1 MGEVKIT
8 DLVEEGVITR
18 LRALD
23 IELKT
28 LLDDYTNTA
37 KELAKGLQINVK
49 LVGDIDKLDK
59 LYVEKTKEAATATDK
74 LNAVVAERAQVI
86 AQTTPV
92 VARQLMEQERVNKS
106 QREAYTEYDRVNK
119 MLEHFH
125 DTYQNQLES
134 MAKIN
139 RQLEINKKQQK
150 ENENALKAG
159 KMSAEEFNK
168 AQIELMASNRAL
180 TQEKRKLN
188 QLMTAEEKANMSLD
202 TSYAKMHQQL
212 ELLRKAYNELSE
224 EGRNSDF
231 GKELESSIQNLN
243 AQLIELDADTGKFH
257 RNVGNYA
264 IAGQQGVV
272 TIESVVA
279 AMNQE
284 ALTTQDLV
292 DQTKILEEAK
302 NKLNTNDANYQQTL
316 DSLNAKIEENKT
328 KLSDVS
334 DIINKDATS
343 VAEAEAQ
350 NKRLQEAL
358 KRVDLTSDDAQKR
371 IRELND
377 KIAANTKIIK
387 DNTPAI
393 QQQTKALDEQK
404 KANEGLAS
412 NLLDMIGLNT
422 QFGSS
427 LKGLE
432 SAGTGNVLDGLNTK
446 VKAFGNT
453 LLGLLSNPWV
463 LAFLGI
469 GGIVAGFKWWYDYNK
484 GLIEA
489 SRLTE
494 NFTGLTGEAADKV
507 TADMQAMA
515 DHMGK
520 SYDDTIGAANTL
532 VQQFGISWEDAMTLM
547 EDGIQAGADM
557 NGKFVENINQFA
569 PALRDAGVSAQ
580 ELVSILA
587 ETRNGI
593 FNEQGVQDI
602 IKGGTK
608 LRAMNKQIE
617 DSLDACGISSKQM
630 QKDLKDGN
638 ITMLDAVQQVAAKLK
653 ELPENSQEAGMVMKN
668 VFGRTAAEGGTLLI
682 QSIADVNTNLDVA
695 KERMG
700 ELGEV
705 NREQMEAQ
713 KELNEVLA
721 SVFKSSGTSFEKMT
735 TKAKTFVIQGL
746 TSIIKRCVDIVNWF
760 IRIYNESTAVR
771 MRLATLV
778 AVFKSIWS
786 VAKGMFTLMLDGFKN
801 IGTAVE
807 GILQIFEG
815 DFEKGFNTIKNA
827 VVNGARD
834 LKNTLVDT
842 GKEIG
847 NNFADELT
855 GAATR
860 KLQKVEIGMGVD
872 ISGRGAR
879 ESGGGSKDKPEGIPT
894 DDDKKKQEKAAKE
907 AEKAAKEEL
916 KRINELEES
925 KINLMADGH
934 EKELAQIR
942 LKYKKKL
949 DEIQGNGE
957 TEKALRV
964 QLAAECENEV
974 AKCELQYQT
983 QLAKINLDNR
993 LAAVEKGSKEE
1004 LDLKL
1009 AKLEAERAAEIK
1021 EAEKTGADV
1030 ALINAKFNKQR
1041 KEMEEDFA
1049 ESQANLIMD
1058 RYSHEQTAR
1067 DNQMMSEIADLKK
1080 QYAEKIKMAGGNAE
1094 KIAEL
1099 EEEYGRQEA
1108 DITYKYAKQSSQ
1120 ATIDMLEDILKTEE
1134 LSSEDRQKYEEDL
1147 ARAKN
1152 ELETQMADHAI
1163 AEQKRIA
1170 EQDKKSKEDRMRN
1183 AMMLM
1188 QATADF
1194 QDSIAELI
1202 ATVYDN
1208 QISKIEE
1215 VQEANETA
1223 GEEEQERI
1231 TDLVNKKVI
1240 TEEEGEARK
1249 RAAEAKTA
1257 RENEKLE
1264 KKKQQLKIKQAKWD
1278 KANALAQAAISTA
1291 LAVMNALQTQP
1302 FWLGIALA
1310 AIAGAMGAVQI
1321 ATIAQQ
1327 PIPAYA
1333 KGTDRHEGGPAI
1345 VGDGGKREVVLFNGS
1360 AWLTP
1365 DTPTLVDIPAGAS
1378 VLPDVNLLGDNPAGG
1393 VPLPVMSDSVVKVYD
1408 DTNMRYDVS
1417 DMRRAIGEVAQLIK
1431 AQTRQQH
1438 NDAYM
1443 AEYERYKNSKI

>member
-23 IELKT
+23 TELKT

-59 LYVEKTKEAATATDK
+59 LYVEKTKEATTATER
-74 LNAVVAERAQVI
+74 LNAVVRERGTVI
-86 AQTTPV
+86 ANTTNTIS
-92 VARQLMEQERVNKS
+92 RQLMEQERVNKT
-106 QREAYTEYDRVNK
+106 QREAYTDTEKFKALLERVNGSYEQRVQR
-119 MLEHFH
+119 LV
-125 DTYQNQLES
+125 QLEGEIKT
-134 MAKIN
+134 AKEREKALNEEYTKGQID
-139 RQLEINKKQQK
+139 QK
-150 ENENALKAG
+150 HYTEAMTELRMQTRSLMQEKADLTTHLKNEEREMQSVEGSYRNL
-159 KMSAEEFNK
+159 S
-168 AQIELMASNRAL
+168 QRLELM
-180 TQEKRKLN
+180 K
-188 QLMTAEEKANMSLD
+188 
-202 TSYAKMHQQL
+202 
-212 ELLRKAYNELSE
+212 KAYKDLTE
-224 EGRNSDF
+224 EERNSSM
-231 GKELESSIQNLN
+231 GKEMETAIQNL
-243 AQLIELDADTGKFH
+243 DAHLKDVSADMGEFQ

-264 IAGQQGVV
+264 IAGQNGVV
-272 TIESVVA
+272 TTESVIA
-279 AMNQE
+279 AMNQQ
-284 ALTTQDLV
+284 AITTQDLV

-316 DSLNAKIEENKT
+316 DSLNAKIEDNKR
-328 KLSDVS
+328 KLMDVS
-334 DIINKDATS
+334 DIVGKEAHS

-350 NKRLQEAL
+350 NKRLSEAI
-358 KRVDLTSDDAQKR
+358 KHIDLTSADAKKR
-371 IRELND
+371 LEEMRSQIERNNQVISE
-377 KIAANTKIIK
+377 ATG
-387 DNTPAI
+387 
-393 QQQTKALDEQK
+393 
-404 KANEGLAS
+404 ANEKLADS
-412 NLLDMIGLNT
+412 LLGTLGINT
-422 QFGSS
+422 NFGKS
-427 LKGLE
+427 LE
-432 SAGTGNVLDGLNTK
+432 SLGHHGNVIDGLSTK
-446 VKAFGNT
+446 VKAFGKT
-453 LLGLLSNPWV
+453 LMGILSNPWV

-532 VQQFGISWEDAMTLM
+532 VQQFGISWEDAKTLM

-602 IKGGTK
+602 IKGGPR
-608 LRAMNKQIE
+608 LRAMTKQISE
-617 DSLDACGISSKQM
+617 SLDACGISSKQM
-630 QKDLKDGN
+630 QKDLEEGN

-872 ISGRGAR
+872 ISGLGAR

-1041 KEMEEDFA
+1041 EEMEEDFA
-1049 ESQANLIMD
+1049 ESQVDLIMK
-1058 RYSHEQTAR
+1058 RYSNENDISETNYIMQSAELHNQYNAQLRAAKGHHSKMEKAEKDYQAKMDRLAKEHAVEQAKATV
-1067 DNQMMSEIADLKK
+1067 DMYEELLKK
-1080 QYAEKIKMAGGNAE
+1080 
-1094 KIAEL
+1094 
-1099 EEEYGRQEA
+1099 A
-1108 DITYKYAKQSSQ
+1108 DIPEEMRQ
-1120 ATIDMLEDILKTEE
+1120 DLE
-1134 LSSEDRQKYEEDL
+1134 RQL
-1147 ARAKN
+1147 ARA
-1152 ELETQMADHAI
+1152 
-1163 AEQKRIA
+1163 R
-1170 EQDKKSKEDRMRN
+1170 
-1183 AMMLM
+1183 
-1188 QATADF
+1188 
-1194 QDSIAELI
+1194 AELAKLKAQLDELTNERKPLI
-1202 ATVYDN
+1202 DPEF
-1208 QISKIEE
+1208 IEE
-1215 VQEANETA
+1215 FGKRSDSVLDKLSTINDFMQSYYDRQIENIERVQEANEAA
-1223 GEEEQERI
+1223 GEAEQERI
-1231 TDLVNKKVI
+1231 TDLVNKKAI

-1249 RAAEAKTA
+1249 RVAEAKTA

-1278 KANALAQAAISTA
+1278 KANAIAQATISTA
-1291 LAVMNALQTQP
+1291 LAIMNALNTP
-1302 FWLGIALA
+1302 PIWLGIAMA
-1310 AIAGAMGAVQI
+1310 AIAAAMGAVQI

-1408 DTNMRYDVS
+1408 DTNMRYAVS

>member
-1 MGEVKIT
+1 MSDIKIT
-8 DLVEEGVITR
+8 DLVPQETIDKIKE
-18 LRALD
+18 LD
-23 IELKT
+23 GEMKT
-28 LLDDYTNTA
+28 LFDDYTNTA

-59 LYVEKTKEAATATDK
+59 LYVEKTKEAATAAER
-74 LNAVVAERAQVI
+74 LNAVVRERGAVI
-86 AQTTPV
+86 ANTTNTIS
-92 VARQLMEQERVNKS
+92 RQLMEQERVNKT
-106 QREAYTEYDRVNK
+106 QREAYTDTEKFKALLERVNGSYEQRVQR
-119 MLEHFH
+119 LV
-125 DTYQNQLES
+125 QLEGEIKT
-134 MAKIN
+134 AKEREKALNEEYTKGQID
-139 RQLEINKKQQK
+139 QK
-150 ENENALKAG
+150 HYTEAMTELRMQTRSLMQEKADLTTHLKNEEREMQSVEGSYRNL
-159 KMSAEEFNK
+159 S
-168 AQIELMASNRAL
+168 QRLELM
-180 TQEKRKLN
+180 K
-188 QLMTAEEKANMSLD
+188 
-202 TSYAKMHQQL
+202 
-212 ELLRKAYNELSE
+212 KAYKDLTE
-224 EGRNSDF
+224 EERNSSM
-231 GKELESSIQNLN
+231 GKEMETAIQNL
-243 AQLIELDADTGKFH
+243 DAHLKDVSADMGEFQ

-264 IAGQQGVV
+264 IAGQNGVV
-272 TIESVVA
+272 TTESVIA
-279 AMNQE
+279 AMNQH
-284 ALTTQDLV
+284 AITTQDLV

-316 DSLNAKIEENKT
+316 DSLNAKIEDNKR
-328 KLSDVS
+328 KLMDVS
-334 DIINKDATS
+334 DIVGKEAHS

-350 NKRLQEAL
+350 NKRLSEAI
-358 KRVDLTSDDAQKR
+358 KHIDLTSADAKKR
-371 IRELND
+371 LEEMRSQIERNNQVISE
-377 KIAANTKIIK
+377 ATG
-387 DNTPAI
+387 
-393 QQQTKALDEQK
+393 
-404 KANEGLAS
+404 ANEKLADS
-412 NLLDMIGLNT
+412 LLGTLGINT
-422 QFGSS
+422 NFGKS
-427 LKGLE
+427 LE
-432 SAGTGNVLDGLNTK
+432 SLGQHGNVIDGLSTK
-446 VKAFGNT
+446 VKAFGKT
-453 LLGLLSNPWV
+453 LMGILSNPWV

-507 TADMQAMA
+507 TTDMQAMA

-520 SYDDTIGAANTL
+520 SYSDTIGAANTL

-602 IKGGTK
+602 IKGGTR
-608 LRAMNKQIE
+608 LRAMTKQISE
-617 DSLDACGISSKQM
+617 SLDACGISSKQM
-630 QKDLKDGN
+630 QKDLEEGN

-721 SVFKSSGTSFEKMT
+721 SVFKASGTSFEKMT
-735 TKAKTFVIQGL
+735 AQAKTYIIQGL
-746 TSIIKRCVDIVNWF
+746 TNIIKSCVEIVNWF
-760 IRIYNESTAVR
+760 IRMYNNSLAVR
-771 MRLATLV
+771 VGINGIANTFKAMWEV
-778 AVFKSIWS
+778 AKFILKSTVDAFKSVGEMIEGVMTLDWEKVKS
-786 VAKGMFTLMLDGFKN
+786 GWNTGMDALKNNFTSMTSQMSENAANALAEAMNGKLEEVKLGFK
-801 IGTAVE
+801 
-807 GILQIFEG
+807 
-815 DFEKGFNTIKNA
+815 
-827 VVNGARD
+827 
-834 LKNTLVDT
+834 
-842 GKEIG
+842 
-847 NNFADELT
+847 
-855 GAATR
+855 
-860 KLQKVEIGMGVD
+860 VD
-872 ISGRGAR
+872 ITGLGAR

-949 DEIQGNGE
+949 DEIRGNGE

-1041 KEMEEDFA
+1041 EEMEEDFA
-1049 ESQANLIMD
+1049 ESQSNIIMD
-1058 RYSHEQTAR
+1058 RYAHEQTTR

-1215 VQEANETA
+1215 VQEANEAA

-1393 VPLPVMSDSVVKVYD
+1393 VPLPVMAGNNQPVKVYD
-1408 DTNMRYDVS
+1408 DS
-1417 DMRRAIGEVAQLIK
+1417 AIRRGISELVYLIK

-1438 NDAYM
+1438 TDAYM

>member
-8 DLVEEGVITR
+8 DLVEKGVITR

-23 IELKT
+23 TELKT
-28 LLDDYTNTA
+28 LLDGYTNTA

-59 LYVEKTKEAATATDK
+59 LYVEKTKEATTATDK

-150 ENENALKAG
+150 DNENALKTG

-168 AQIELMASNRAL
+168 AQLELMASTRDL
-180 TQEKRKLN
+180 TQQKRTLN
-188 QLMTAEEKANMSLD
+188 QIMTAEEKANLSVEG
-202 TSYAKMHQQL
+202 SYAQLSQKL
-212 ELLRKAYNELSE
+212 ELLKKALKDVGV
-224 EGRNSDF
+224 EGRNSEF
-231 GKELESSIQNLN
+231 GQELETTIQNL
-243 AQLIELDADTGKFH
+243 DAHLKDLAADMGEH
-257 RNVGNYA
+257 QRNVGNYA
-264 IAGQQGVV
+264 IASQNGIV
-272 TIESVVA
+272 TTDSVVA
-279 AMNQE
+279 AMEKE
-284 ALTTQDLV
+284 ARTTQDLI
-292 DQTKILEEAK
+292 DQTRILEEAK
-302 NKLNTNDANYQQTL
+302 QMLNQDDVNYQSTL
-316 DSLNAKIEENKT
+316 DAMNAKIEENKR
-328 KLSDVS
+328 KLMDVS
-334 DIINKDATS
+334 DILGKEATT

-350 NKRLQEAL
+350 NKRLSEAI
-358 KRVDLTSDDAQKR
+358 KHIDLTSADAKKR
-371 IRELND
+371 LEEMR
-377 KIAANTKIIK
+377 AQ
-387 DNTPAI
+387 I
-393 QQQTKALDEQK
+393 QSN
-404 KANEGLAS
+404 NEIVAEATGS
-412 NLLDMIGLNT
+412 NEKFADSMLSMIGVNSN
-422 QFGSS
+422 FGSS
-427 LKGLE
+427 LQGLE
-432 SAGTGNVLDGLNTK
+432 TSGNFLDGMKTK
-446 VKAFGNT
+446 ITAFGNT
-453 LLGLLSNPWV
+453 LMGILSNPWV

-469 GGIVAGFKWWYDYNK
+469 SGIVAGFKWWYDYNK

-520 SYDDTIGAANTL
+520 SYSDTIGAANTL

-602 IKGGTK
+602 IKGGTR
-608 LRAMNKQIE
+608 LRAMTKQISE
-617 DSLDACGISSKQM
+617 SLDACGISSKQM
-630 QKDLKDGN
+630 QKDLEEGN

-746 TSIIKRCVDIVNWF
+746 TNIIKGCVEIVNWF
-760 IRIYNESTAVR
+760 IRMYNNSLAVR
-771 MRLATLV
+771 VGINGLANAFKAMWEV
-778 AVFKSIWS
+778 AKFILKSTVDAFKSVGEMIEGVMTLDWEKVKS
-786 VAKGMFTLMLDGFKN
+786 GWNTGMDALKNNFTSMTSQMSENAANALAEAMSGKLEEVKLGFK
-801 IGTAVE
+801 
-807 GILQIFEG
+807 
-815 DFEKGFNTIKNA
+815 
-827 VVNGARD
+827 
-834 LKNTLVDT
+834 
-842 GKEIG
+842 
-847 NNFADELT
+847 
-855 GAATR
+855 
-860 KLQKVEIGMGVD
+860 VD
-872 ISGRGAR
+872 ITGVGAR

-894 DDDKKKQEKAAKE
+894 DDDKKKQDKAAKE

-934 EKELAQIR
+934 EKELALIR
-942 LKYKKKL
+942 QKYKKKV

-1030 ALINAKFNKQR
+1030 ALIHAKFNKQR
-1041 KEMEEDFA
+1041 EEMEEDFA
-1049 ESQANLIMD
+1049 QSQTDIIMKRYANENDASETNFIMKSAELHNQYNAQLRAAKGHHSKMEKAEKDYQAKMD
-1058 RYSHEQTAR
+1058 RLAKEHAVEQAKATV
-1067 DNQMMSEIADLKK
+1067 DMYEELLKK
-1080 QYAEKIKMAGGNAE
+1080 
-1094 KIAEL
+1094 
-1099 EEEYGRQEA
+1099 A
-1108 DITYKYAKQSSQ
+1108 DIPEEMRQ
-1120 ATIDMLEDILKTEE
+1120 DLE
-1134 LSSEDRQKYEEDL
+1134 RQL
-1147 ARAKN
+1147 ARA
-1152 ELETQMADHAI
+1152 
-1163 AEQKRIA
+1163 R
-1170 EQDKKSKEDRMRN
+1170 
-1183 AMMLM
+1183 
-1188 QATADF
+1188 
-1194 QDSIAELI
+1194 AELAKVKAELDELTNERKPLI
-1202 ATVYDN
+1202 DPEF
-1208 QISKIEE
+1208 IEE
-1215 VQEANETA
+1215 FEKRSDSVLDKLSTINDFMQSYYDRQIENIERVQEANEAA
-1223 GEEEQERI
+1223 GEAEQERI
-1231 TDLVNKKVI
+1231 TDLVNKKAI

-1249 RAAEAKTA
+1249 RVAEAKTA

-1278 KANALAQAAISTA
+1278 KANAIAQATISTA
-1291 LAVMNALQTQP
+1291 LAIMNALNTP
-1302 FWLGIALA
+1302 PIWLGIAMA
-1310 AIAGAMGAVQI
+1310 AIAAAMGAVQI

-1393 VPLPVMSDSVVKVYD
+1393 VPLPVMAGNNQPVKVYD
-1408 DTNMRYDVS
+1408 DS
-1417 DMRRAIGEVAQLIK
+1417 AIRRGISELVYLIK

>member
-23 IELKT
+23 TELKT

-74 LNAVVAERAQVI
+74 LNAVVAERAKVI

-119 MLEHFH
+119 ILEHFH

-134 MAKIN
+134 MVKIN

-168 AQIELMASNRAL
+168 AQLELMASNRAL

-316 DSLNAKIEENKT
+316 DSLNAKIEDNKR
-328 KLSDVS
+328 KLMDVS
-334 DIINKDATS
+334 DIVGKEAHS

-350 NKRLQEAL
+350 NKRLSEAI
-358 KRVDLTSDDAQKR
+358 KHIDLTSADAKKR
-371 IRELND
+371 LEEMRSQIERNNQVISE
-377 KIAANTKIIK
+377 ATG
-387 DNTPAI
+387 
-393 QQQTKALDEQK
+393 
-404 KANEGLAS
+404 ANEKLADS
-412 NLLDMIGLNT
+412 LLGTLGINT
-422 QFGSS
+422 NFGKS
-427 LKGLE
+427 LE
-432 SAGTGNVLDGLNTK
+432 SLGQHGNVIDGLSTK

-453 LLGLLSNPWV
+453 LMGILSNPWV

-602 IKGGTK
+602 IKGGTR
-608 LRAMNKQIE
+608 LRAMTKQISE
-617 DSLDACGISSKQM
+617 SLDACGISSKQM
-630 QKDLKDGN
+630 QKDLEDGN

-746 TSIIKRCVDIVNWF
+746 TIIIKRCVDIVNWF

-872 ISGRGAR
+872 ISGVGAR

-916 KRINELEES
+916 KRINELEEF

-949 DEIQGNGE
+949 DEIRGNGE

-1049 ESQANLIMD
+1049 ESQSNIIMD
-1058 RYSHEQTAR
+1058 RYAHEQTTR

-1183 AMMLM
+1183 AMMLI
-1188 QATADF
+1188 QATSDF

-1215 VQEANETA
+1215 VQEANEAA

-1365 DTPTLVDIPAGAS
+1365 DTPTLLDIPAGAS
-1378 VLPDVNLLGDNPAGG
+1378 VLPDVSLLGDNPAGG
-1393 VPLPVMSDSVVKVYD
+1393 VPLPVMAGNNQPVKVYD
-1408 DTNMRYDVS
+1408 DS
-1417 DMRRAIGEVAQLIK
+1417 AIRRGISELVYLIK

>member
-1 MGEVKIT
+1 MGEIKIT
-8 DLVEEGVITR
+8 DLVPQKTIDKIKE
-18 LRALD
+18 LD
-23 IELKT
+23 GEMKT
-28 LLDDYTNTA
+28 LLEDYTNTA

-49 LVGDIDKLDK
+49 VVGDIDKLDK
-59 LYVEKTKEAATATDK
+59 LLIEKTREATATTER
-74 LNAVVAERAQVI
+74 LNAVVKERGQVI
-86 AQTTPV
+86 ANTTNTIS
-92 VARQLMEQERVNKS
+92 RELMEQERVNKS
-106 QREAYTEYDRVNK
+106 QRESYTDTEKFKALLEKVNGSYEQRVQRLVQLEGEINTAKEREKALNEEYKKGQIDQKHYTETMTELRMQTRSLMQEKTDLTTHLK
-119 MLEHFH
+119 
-125 DTYQNQLES
+125 
-134 MAKIN
+134 
-139 RQLEINKKQQK
+139 
-150 ENENALKAG
+150 NEEREMQSVEGSYRNL
-159 KMSAEEFNK
+159 S
-168 AQIELMASNRAL
+168 QRLELM
-180 TQEKRKLN
+180 K
-188 QLMTAEEKANMSLD
+188 
-202 TSYAKMHQQL
+202 
-212 ELLRKAYNELSE
+212 KAYKDLTE
-224 EGRNSDF
+224 EERSSPM
-231 GKELESSIQNLN
+231 GKEMETAIQNL
-243 AQLIELDADTGKFH
+243 DAHLKDVSADMGEFQ

-264 IAGQQGVV
+264 IAGQNGVV
-272 TIESVVA
+272 TTESVIA
-279 AMNQE
+279 AMNQQ
-284 ALTTQDLV
+284 AITTQDLV

-316 DSLNAKIEENKT
+316 DTLNAKIEDNKR
-328 KLSDVS
+328 KLMDVS
-334 DIINKDATS
+334 DIVGKEAHS

-350 NKRLQEAL
+350 NKRLSEAI
-358 KRVDLTSDDAQKR
+358 KHIDLTSADAKKR
-371 IRELND
+371 LEEMRNQIERNNQVISE
-377 KIAANTKIIK
+377 ATG
-387 DNTPAI
+387 
-393 QQQTKALDEQK
+393 
-404 KANEGLAS
+404 ANEKLADS
-412 NLLDMIGLNT
+412 LLGTLGINT
-422 QFGSS
+422 NFGKS
-427 LKGLE
+427 LE
-432 SAGTGNVLDGLNTK
+432 SLGQHGNVIDGLSTK
-446 VKAFGNT
+446 VKAFGKT
-453 LLGLLSNPWV
+453 LMGILSNPWV

-507 TADMQAMA
+507 TTDMQAMA

-593 FNEQGVQDI
+593 FNEHGVQDI
-602 IKGGTK
+602 IKGGTR
-608 LRAMNKQIE
+608 LRAMTKQISE
-617 DSLDACGISSKQM
+617 SLDACGISSKQM

-746 TSIIKRCVDIVNWF
+746 TNIIKRCVDIVNWF

-872 ISGRGAR
+872 ISGVGAR

-916 KRINELEES
+916 KRINELEEF

-949 DEIQGNGE
+949 DEIRGNGE

-1049 ESQANLIMD
+1049 ESQSNIIMD
-1058 RYSHEQTAR
+1058 RYAHEQTTR

-1183 AMMLM
+1183 AMMLI
-1188 QATADF
+1188 QATSDF

-1215 VQEANETA
+1215 VQEANEAA

-1365 DTPTLVDIPAGAS
+1365 DTPTLLDIPAGAS
-1378 VLPDVNLLGDNPAGG
+1378 VLPDVSLLGDNPAGG
-1393 VPLPVMSDSVVKVYD
+1393 VPLPVMAGNNQPVKVYD
-1408 DTNMRYDVS
+1408 DS
-1417 DMRRAIGEVAQLIK
+1417 AIRRGISELICLIK

>member
-1 MGEVKIT
+1 MGEIKIT
-8 DLVEEGVITR
+8 DLVPQETIDKIKE
-18 LRALD
+18 LD
-23 IELKT
+23 GEMKT
-28 LLDDYTNTA
+28 LLEDYTNTA

-49 LVGDIDKLDK
+49 VVGDIDKLDK
-59 LYVEKTKEAATATDK
+59 LLIEKTREATATTER
-74 LNAVVAERAQVI
+74 LNAVVKERGQVI
-86 AQTTPV
+86 ANTTNTIS
-92 VARQLMEQERVNKS
+92 RELMEQERVNKS
-106 QREAYTEYDRVNK
+106 QRESYTDTEKFKALLEKVNGSYEQRVQRLVQLEGEINTAKEREKALNEEYKKGQIDQKHYTETMTELRMQTRSLMQEKTDLTTHLK
-119 MLEHFH
+119 
-125 DTYQNQLES
+125 
-134 MAKIN
+134 
-139 RQLEINKKQQK
+139 
-150 ENENALKAG
+150 NEEREMQSVEGSYRNL
-159 KMSAEEFNK
+159 S
-168 AQIELMASNRAL
+168 QRLELM
-180 TQEKRKLN
+180 K
-188 QLMTAEEKANMSLD
+188 
-202 TSYAKMHQQL
+202 
-212 ELLRKAYNELSE
+212 KAYKDLTE
-224 EGRNSDF
+224 EERSSPM
-231 GKELESSIQNLN
+231 GKEMETAIQNL
-243 AQLIELDADTGKFH
+243 DAHLKDVSADMGEFQ

-264 IAGQQGVV
+264 IAGQNGVV
-272 TIESVVA
+272 TTESVIA
-279 AMNQE
+279 AMNQQ
-284 ALTTQDLV
+284 AITTQDLV

-316 DSLNAKIEENKT
+316 DTLNAKIEDNKR
-328 KLSDVS
+328 KLMDVS
-334 DIINKDATS
+334 DIVGKEAHS

-350 NKRLQEAL
+350 NKRLSEAI
-358 KRVDLTSDDAQKR
+358 KHIDLTSADAKKR
-371 IRELND
+371 LEEMRNQIERNNQVISE
-377 KIAANTKIIK
+377 ATG
-387 DNTPAI
+387 
-393 QQQTKALDEQK
+393 
-404 KANEGLAS
+404 ANEKLADS
-412 NLLDMIGLNT
+412 LLGTLGINT
-422 QFGSS
+422 NFGKS
-427 LKGLE
+427 LE
-432 SAGTGNVLDGLNTK
+432 SLGQHGNVIDGLSTK

-453 LLGLLSNPWV
+453 LMGILSNPWV

-602 IKGGTK
+602 IKGGTR
-608 LRAMNKQIE
+608 LRAMTKQISE
-617 DSLDACGISSKQM
+617 SLDACGISSKQM
-630 QKDLKDGN
+630 QKDLEEGN

-721 SVFKSSGTSFEKMT
+721 SVFKASGTSFEKMT
-735 TKAKTFVIQGL
+735 AQAKTYIIQGL
-746 TSIIKRCVDIVNWF
+746 TNIIKGCVEIVNWF
-760 IRIYNESTAVR
+760 IRMYNNSLAVR
-771 MRLATLV
+771 VGINGLANAFKAMWEV
-778 AVFKSIWS
+778 AKFILKSTVDAFKSVGEMIEGVMTLDWEKVKS
-786 VAKGMFTLMLDGFKN
+786 GWNTGMDALKNNFTSMTSQMSENAANALAEAMNGKLEEVKLGFK
-801 IGTAVE
+801 
-807 GILQIFEG
+807 
-815 DFEKGFNTIKNA
+815 
-827 VVNGARD
+827 
-834 LKNTLVDT
+834 
-842 GKEIG
+842 
-847 NNFADELT
+847 
-855 GAATR
+855 
-860 KLQKVEIGMGVD
+860 VD
-872 ISGRGAR
+872 ITGLGAR

-949 DEIQGNGE
+949 DEIRGNGE

-1041 KEMEEDFA
+1041 EEMEEDFA
-1049 ESQANLIMD
+1049 ESQSNIIMD
-1058 RYSHEQTAR
+1058 RYAHEQTTR

-1099 EEEYGRQEA
+1099 EEEYWRQEA

-1170 EQDKKSKEDRMRN
+1170 EQDKKNKEDRMRN
-1183 AMMLM
+1183 AMQLM

-1215 VQEANETA
+1215 VQEANNA
-1223 GEEEQERI
+1223 SGEEEQERI

-1345 VGDGGKREVVLFNGS
+1345 VGDGGRHEVVLFNGS

-1365 DTPTLVDIPAGAS
+1365 DTPTLLDIPAGAS
-1378 VLPDVNLLGDNPAGG
+1378 VLPDVSLLGDNPAGG
-1393 VPLPVMSDSVVKVYD
+1393 VPLPVMAGNNQPVKVYD
-1408 DTNMRYDVS
+1408 DS
-1417 DMRRAIGEVAQLIK
+1417 AIRRGISELVYLIK

>member
-23 IELKT
+23 TELKT

-59 LYVEKTKEAATATDK
+59 LYVEKTKEAATATER
-74 LNAVVAERAQVI
+74 LNAVVRERGTVI
-86 AQTTPV
+86 ANTTNTIS
-92 VARQLMEQERVNKS
+92 RQLMEQERVNKT
-106 QREAYTEYDRVNK
+106 QREAYTDTEKFKALLERVNGSYEQRVQR
-119 MLEHFH
+119 LV
-125 DTYQNQLES
+125 QLEGEIKT
-134 MAKIN
+134 AKEREKALN
-139 RQLEINKKQQK
+139 EEYNKGQIDQK
-150 ENENALKAG
+150 HYTEAMTELRMQTRSLMQEKADLTTHLKNEEREMQSVEGSYRNL
-159 KMSAEEFNK
+159 S
-168 AQIELMASNRAL
+168 QRLELM
-180 TQEKRKLN
+180 K
-188 QLMTAEEKANMSLD
+188 
-202 TSYAKMHQQL
+202 
-212 ELLRKAYNELSE
+212 KAYKDLTE
-224 EGRNSDF
+224 EERNSSM
-231 GKELESSIQNLN
+231 GKEMETAIQNL
-243 AQLIELDADTGKFH
+243 DAHLKDVSADMGEFQ

-264 IAGQQGVV
+264 IAGQNGVV
-272 TIESVVA
+272 TTESVIA
-279 AMNQE
+279 AMNQQ
-284 ALTTQDLV
+284 AITTQDLV

-316 DSLNAKIEENKT
+316 DTLNAKIEDNKR
-328 KLSDVS
+328 KLMDVS
-334 DIINKDATS
+334 DIVGKEAHS

-350 NKRLQEAL
+350 NKRLSEAI
-358 KRVDLTSDDAQKR
+358 KHIDLTSADAKKR
-371 IRELND
+371 LEEMRNQIERNNQVISE
-377 KIAANTKIIK
+377 ATG
-387 DNTPAI
+387 
-393 QQQTKALDEQK
+393 
-404 KANEGLAS
+404 ANEKLADS
-412 NLLDMIGLNT
+412 LLGTLGINT
-422 QFGSS
+422 NFGKS
-427 LKGLE
+427 LE
-432 SAGTGNVLDGLNTK
+432 SLGQHGNVIDGLSTK

-453 LLGLLSNPWV
+453 LMGILSNPWV

-746 TSIIKRCVDIVNWF
+746 TIIIKRCVDIVNWF

-807 GILQIFEG
+807 GVLQIFEG

-827 VVNGARD
+827 VVNGAKD

-872 ISGRGAR
+872 ISGLGAR

-907 AEKAAKEEL
+907 AEKTAKEEL

-925 KINLMADGH
+925 KINLMADSH
-934 EKELAQIR
+934 EKELALIR
-942 LKYKKKL
+942 QKYKKKL
-949 DEIQGNGE
+949 DEIRGNGE

-1009 AKLEAERAAEIK
+1009 AKLEAERQAEIK

-1030 ALINAKFNKQR
+1030 ALINTKFNKQR

-1049 ESQANLIMD
+1049 QSQVDLIMK
-1058 RYSHEQTAR
+1058 RYSNENDISETNYIMQSAELHNQYNAQLRAAKGHHSKMEKAEKDYQAKMDRLAKEHAVEQAKATV
-1067 DNQMMSEIADLKK
+1067 DMYEELLKK
-1080 QYAEKIKMAGGNAE
+1080 SDIPEEMRQD
-1094 KIAEL
+1094 L
-1099 EEEYGRQEA
+1099 ERQ
-1108 DITYKYAKQSSQ
+1108 
-1120 ATIDMLEDILKTEE
+1120 
-1134 LSSEDRQKYEEDL
+1134 L
-1147 ARAKN
+1147 ARA
-1152 ELETQMADHAI
+1152 
-1163 AEQKRIA
+1163 R
-1170 EQDKKSKEDRMRN
+1170 
-1183 AMMLM
+1183 
-1188 QATADF
+1188 
-1194 QDSIAELI
+1194 AELAKLKAELDEPI
-1202 ATVYDN
+1202 EPEDDWLIDPEFIEDFGKWSDYALDKLNTINDFMQSYYDR
-1208 QISKIEE
+1208 QIENIER
-1215 VQEANETA
+1215 VQEANEAA
-1223 GEEEQERI
+1223 GEAEQERI
-1231 TDLVNKKVI
+1231 TDLVNKKAI

-1278 KANALAQAAISTA
+1278 KANGIAQASISTA
-1291 LAVMNALQTQP
+1291 LAIMNALNTKP
-1302 FWLGIALA
+1302 FYVGIAMA
-1310 AIAGAMGAVQI
+1310 AIAAAMGAVQI

-1378 VLPDVNLLGDNPAGG
+1378 VLPDVTLLGDNPAGG
-1393 VPLPVMSDSVVKVYD
+1393 VPLPVMAGNNQPVKVYD
-1408 DTNMRYDVS
+1408 DS
-1417 DMRRAIGEVAQLIK
+1417 AIRRGISELVYLIK

>member
-23 IELKT
+23 TELKT

-49 LVGDIDKLDK
+49 VVGDIDKLDK
-59 LYVEKTKEAATATDK
+59 LYVEKTKEATTATER
-74 LNAVVAERAQVI
+74 LNAVVKERGTVI
-86 AQTTPV
+86 ANTTNTIS
-92 VARQLMEQERVNKS
+92 RQLMEQERVNKT
-106 QREAYTEYDRVNK
+106 QREAYTDTEKFKALLERVNGSYEQRVQR
-119 MLEHFH
+119 LV
-125 DTYQNQLES
+125 QLEGEIKT
-134 MAKIN
+134 AKEREKALNEEYTKGQID
-139 RQLEINKKQQK
+139 QK
-150 ENENALKAG
+150 HYTEAMTELRMQTRSLMQEKADLTTHLKNEEREMQSVEGSYRNL
-159 KMSAEEFNK
+159 S
-168 AQIELMASNRAL
+168 QRLELM
-180 TQEKRKLN
+180 K
-188 QLMTAEEKANMSLD
+188 
-202 TSYAKMHQQL
+202 
-212 ELLRKAYNELSE
+212 KAYKDLTE
-224 EGRNSDF
+224 EERNSSM
-231 GKELESSIQNLN
+231 GKEMETAIQNL
-243 AQLIELDADTGKFH
+243 DAHLKDVSADMGEFQ

-264 IAGQQGVV
+264 IAGQNGVV
-272 TIESVVA
+272 TTESVIA
-279 AMNQE
+279 AMNQQ
-284 ALTTQDLV
+284 AITTQDLV

-316 DSLNAKIEENKT
+316 DSLNAKIEDNKR
-328 KLSDVS
+328 KLMDVS
-334 DIINKDATS
+334 DIVGKEAHS

-350 NKRLQEAL
+350 NKRLSEAI
-358 KRVDLTSDDAQKR
+358 KHIDLTSADAKKR
-371 IRELND
+371 LEEMRSQIERNNQVISE
-377 KIAANTKIIK
+377 ATG
-387 DNTPAI
+387 
-393 QQQTKALDEQK
+393 
-404 KANEGLAS
+404 ANEKLADS
-412 NLLDMIGLNT
+412 LLGTLGINT
-422 QFGSS
+422 NFGKS
-427 LKGLE
+427 LE
-432 SAGTGNVLDGLNTK
+432 SLGHHGNVIDGLSTK
-446 VKAFGNT
+446 VKAFGKT
-453 LLGLLSNPWV
+453 LMGILSNPWV

-507 TADMQAMA
+507 TTDMQAMA
-515 DHMGK
+515 DYMGK

-602 IKGGTK
+602 IKGGTR
-608 LRAMNKQIE
+608 LRAMTKQISE
-617 DSLDACGISSKQM
+617 SLDACGISSKQM
-630 QKDLKDGN
+630 QKDLEEGN

-760 IRIYNESTAVR
+760 IRMYNNSLAVR
-771 MRLATLV
+771 VGINGLANAFKAMWEV
-778 AVFKSIWS
+778 AKFILKSTVDAFKSVGEMIEGVMTLDWEKVKS
-786 VAKGMFTLMLDGFKN
+786 GWNTGMDALKNNFTSMTSQMSENAANALAEAMNGKLEEVKLGFK
-801 IGTAVE
+801 
-807 GILQIFEG
+807 
-815 DFEKGFNTIKNA
+815 
-827 VVNGARD
+827 
-834 LKNTLVDT
+834 
-842 GKEIG
+842 
-847 NNFADELT
+847 
-855 GAATR
+855 
-860 KLQKVEIGMGVD
+860 VD
-872 ISGRGAR
+872 ITGLGAR

-1041 KEMEEDFA
+1041 EEMEEDFA
-1049 ESQANLIMD
+1049 ESQVDLIMK
-1058 RYSHEQTAR
+1058 RYSNENDISETNYIMQSAELHNQYNAQLRAAKGHHSKMEKAEKDYQTKMDRLAKEHAVEQAKATV
-1067 DNQMMSEIADLKK
+1067 DMYEELLKK
-1080 QYAEKIKMAGGNAE
+1080 SDIPEEMRQD
-1094 KIAEL
+1094 L
-1099 EEEYGRQEA
+1099 ERQ
-1108 DITYKYAKQSSQ
+1108 
-1120 ATIDMLEDILKTEE
+1120 
-1134 LSSEDRQKYEEDL
+1134 L
-1147 ARAKN
+1147 ARA
-1152 ELETQMADHAI
+1152 
-1163 AEQKRIA
+1163 R
-1170 EQDKKSKEDRMRN
+1170 
-1183 AMMLM
+1183 
-1188 QATADF
+1188 
-1194 QDSIAELI
+1194 AELVKLKAELDEPI
-1202 ATVYDN
+1202 EPEDDWL
-1208 QISKIEE
+1208 IDPEFIEE
-1215 VQEANETA
+1215 FGKWSDYALDKLSTINDFMQSYYDRQIENIERVQEANEAA
-1223 GEEEQERI
+1223 GEAEQERI
-1231 TDLVNKKVI
+1231 TDLINKKAI

-1278 KANALAQAAISTA
+1278 KANGIAQASISTA
-1291 LAVMNALQTQP
+1291 LAIMNALNTKP
-1302 FWLGIALA
+1302 FYVGIAMA
-1310 AIAGAMGAVQI
+1310 AIAAAMGAVQI

-1408 DTNMRYDVS
+1408 DTNMRYAVS

>member
-23 IELKT
+23 TELKT

-49 LVGDIDKLDK
+49 VVGDIDKLDK
-59 LYVEKTKEAATATDK
+59 LYVEKTKEATTATER
-74 LNAVVAERAQVI
+74 LNAVVRERGAVI
-86 AQTTPV
+86 ANTTNTIS
-92 VARQLMEQERVNKS
+92 RQLMEQERVNKT
-106 QREAYTEYDRVNK
+106 QREAYTDTEKFKALLERVNGSYEQRVQR
-119 MLEHFH
+119 LV
-125 DTYQNQLES
+125 QLEGEIKT
-134 MAKIN
+134 AKEREKALNEEYTKGQIDQKHYTEAMTELRMQTRSLMQEKADLTTHLKN
-139 RQLEINKKQQK
+139 EEREMQSVEGSYRNLSQRLELMKKAYK
-150 ENENALKAG
+150 DLTEEERN
-159 KMSAEEFNK
+159 SAEGMEM
-168 AQIELMASNRAL
+168 E
-180 TQEKRKLN
+180 
-188 QLMTAEEKANMSLD
+188 TA
-202 TSYAKMHQQL
+202 
-212 ELLRKAYNELSE
+212 
-224 EGRNSDF
+224 
-231 GKELESSIQNLN
+231 IQNL
-243 AQLIELDADTGKFH
+243 DAHLKDVSADMGEFQ

-264 IAGQQGVV
+264 IAGQNGVV
-272 TIESVVA
+272 TTESVIA
-279 AMNQE
+279 AMNQQ
-284 ALTTQDLV
+284 AITTQDLV

-316 DSLNAKIEENKT
+316 DTLNAKIEDNKR
-328 KLSDVS
+328 KLMDVS
-334 DIINKDATS
+334 DIVGKEAHS

-350 NKRLQEAL
+350 NKRLSEAI
-358 KRVDLTSDDAQKR
+358 KHIDLTSADAKKR
-371 IRELND
+371 LEEMRSQIENNNQV
-377 KIAANTKIIK
+377 ISEATG
-387 DNTPAI
+387 
-393 QQQTKALDEQK
+393 
-404 KANEGLAS
+404 ANEKLADS
-412 NLLDMIGLNT
+412 LLGTLGINT
-422 QFGSS
+422 NFGKS
-427 LKGLE
+427 LE
-432 SAGTGNVLDGLNTK
+432 SLGQHGNVIDGLSTK

-453 LLGLLSNPWV
+453 LMGILSNPWV

-507 TADMQAMA
+507 TTDMQAMA

-569 PALRDAGVSAQ
+569 PALRDAGVSTQ

-602 IKGGTK
+602 IKGGTR
-608 LRAMNKQIE
+608 LRAMTKQISE
-617 DSLDACGISSKQM
+617 SLDACGISSKQM
-630 QKDLKDGN
+630 QKDLEDGN

-721 SVFKSSGTSFEKMT
+721 SVFKASGTSFEKMT
-735 TKAKTFVIQGL
+735 AQAKTYIIQGL
-746 TSIIKRCVDIVNWF
+746 TNIIKSCVEIVNWF
-760 IRIYNESTAVR
+760 IRMYNNSLAVR
-771 MRLATLV
+771 VGINGIANTFKAMWEV
-778 AVFKSIWS
+778 AKFILKSTVDAFKSVGEMIEGVMTLDWEKVKS
-786 VAKGMFTLMLDGFKN
+786 GWNTGMDALKNNFTSMTSQMSENAANALAEAMSGKLEEVK
-801 IGTAVE
+801 
-807 GILQIFEG
+807 L
-815 DFEKGFNTIKNA
+815 GFN
-827 VVNGARD
+827 
-834 LKNTLVDT
+834 
-842 GKEIG
+842 
-847 NNFADELT
+847 
-855 GAATR
+855 
-860 KLQKVEIGMGVD
+860 VD
-872 ISGRGAR
+872 ITGLGAR

-934 EKELAQIR
+934 EKELALIR
-942 LKYKKKL
+942 QKYKKKI
-949 DEIQGNGE
+949 DEIRGNGE

-1030 ALINAKFNKQR
+1030 ALIHAKFNKQR
-1041 KEMEEDFA
+1041 KDMEEDFA
-1049 ESQANLIMD
+1049 ESQVDFIMKRYSNENDISETNYIMQSAELHNQYNAQLRAAKGHHSKMEKAEKDYQAKMD
-1058 RYSHEQTAR
+1058 RLAKEHAVEQAKATV
-1067 DNQMMSEIADLKK
+1067 DMYEELLKK
-1080 QYAEKIKMAGGNAE
+1080 SDIPEEMRQD
-1094 KIAEL
+1094 L
-1099 EEEYGRQEA
+1099 ERQ
-1108 DITYKYAKQSSQ
+1108 
-1120 ATIDMLEDILKTEE
+1120 
-1134 LSSEDRQKYEEDL
+1134 L
-1147 ARAKN
+1147 ARA
-1152 ELETQMADHAI
+1152 
-1163 AEQKRIA
+1163 R
-1170 EQDKKSKEDRMRN
+1170 
-1183 AMMLM
+1183 
-1188 QATADF
+1188 
-1194 QDSIAELI
+1194 AELAKLKAELDEPI
-1202 ATVYDN
+1202 EPEDDWL
-1208 QISKIEE
+1208 IDPEFIEE
-1215 VQEANETA
+1215 FGKWSDYALDKLSTINDFMQSYYDRQIENIERVQEANEAA
-1223 GEEEQERI
+1223 GEAEQERI
-1231 TDLVNKKVI
+1231 TDLVNKKAI

-1278 KANALAQAAISTA
+1278 KANGIAQASISTA
-1291 LAVMNALQTQP
+1291 LAIMNALNTKP
-1302 FWLGIALA
+1302 FYVGIAMA
-1310 AIAGAMGAVQI
+1310 AIAAAMGAVQI

-1408 DTNMRYDVS
+1408 DTNMRYAVS

-1438 NDAYM
+1438 NDAYL